1 MIIRRHN
8 SGNVAF
14 DTHTQIS
21 NLPPIYSAQI
31 SRPRAAEWNG
41 VVQWGVLEVKQPCND
56 QKICL
61 AGFMQQP
68 NLPVN
73 TLLHI

>member
-31 SRPRAAEWNG
+31 FRPGAAEWDENG
-41 VVQWGVLEVKQPCND
+41 GD
-56 QKICL
+56 
-61 AGFMQQP
+61 
-68 NLPVN
+68 
-73 TLLHI
+73 

>member
-31 SRPRAAEWNG
+31 FRPGTAEWDGNSGDTLPPELFNG
-41 VVQWGVLEVKQPCND
+41 E
-56 QKICL
+56 
-61 AGFMQQP
+61 F
-68 NLPVN
+68 
-73 TLLHI
+73 